1 MNDSFDSARI
11 HRQDLDREIEAI
23 RTERFLRSTTAPS
36 GAAPGLADRA
46 RAGLGNRLISLGV
59 ALLGSGDAGR
69 RSAAP
74 TSDGCA

>member
-1 MNDSFDSARI
+1 MNDSFDAARI
-11 HRQDLDREIEAI
+11 HRQDLDREIESI
-23 RTERFLRSTTAPS
+23 RTEQFLRSTAAPS
-36 GAAPGLADRA
+36 AAAPGFAGRA

-59 ALLGSGDAGR
+59 AVLGSADPGR

>member
-23 RTERFLRSTTAPS
+23 RTERLLRSTTAPS
-36 GAAPGLADRA
+36 GETPGLAGRA
-46 RAGLGNRLISLGV
+46 RAGLGNRLISLGAAV
-59 ALLGSGDAGR
+59 LGSADAGR